1 MYEYISLLLSDGI
14 LLPDTLQEAA
24 ISVLTDDQA
33 SAAWGEEYNA
43 DVHICVQDLEDFSSG
58 ACNVS
63 SRRYRTDIHI
73 HVHTVQNP

>member
-1 MYEYISLLLSDGI
+1 MSDGI

-33 SAAWGEEYNA
+33 STAWGEEYNA

-63 SRRYRTDIHI
+63 SRRYHTDIHL
-73 HVHTVQNP
+73 VQSLFAFSVFAFPRFI